1 MSSGVEIVKRAGGET
16 AETWHAFRQLLA
28 EQTQG
33 KLILLTG
40 EEAVRMIGEN
50 EPVLTYHINSP
61 DDLAPMRH
69 AIRIYIEGLC
79 LPSKRLF
86 HYLVAVNEA
95 ATNALLY
102 GKNVSVRILPMK
114 EEPFCRIAV
123 CDCGEGISLSELP
136 KAVLLR
142 GYSKRNTLGVGFPVM
157 LHYTDRLWLSTSQ
170 NGTVLMLDLA
180 VDLPAARKV
189 KMQ

>member
-1 MSSGVEIVKRAGGET
+1 MNRAGGEK
-16 AETWHAFRQLLA
+16 AETWDAFRQLLA

-33 KLILLTG
+33 KLILLTV
-40 EEAVRMIGEN
+40 EETERMIGEN
-50 EPVLTYHINSP
+50 DAVLTYHVNSP

-69 AIRIYIEGLC
+69 AIRIYIEGVC

-102 GKNVSVRILPMK
+102 GKNVSVQILQMK

-123 CDCGEGISLSELP
+123 SDCGEGIPFGELP

-180 VDLPAARKV
+180 LDLPATRKV
-189 KMQ
+189 KM